1 MKMEEAVPEMDKFVE
16 VILIVDYVNPLQG
29 S

>member
-1 MKMEEAVPEMDKFVE
+1 MKMEEAVHEMDKFVE

>member
-1 MKMEEAVPEMDKFVE
+1 MKMEEVVPEMDKFVE